1 MSDNEDIDELE
12 RDLALLNSNEKIKKE
27 ITINYTK
34 PIIKWVGGKTQ
45 ILEKVLSHF
54 PRNIKNYHELFLG
67 GGSVL
72 LGFIENV
79 KAGKI
84 NLTGKIYAYDYN
96 ETLINLYKNIQSKPD
111 KIIKEI
117 RKLINDFNNIETTIV
132 NRNAENIEEAKTSKE
147 SYYYWIRK
155 QFNSLEKKKKN
166 SPLGTAYFIFLN
178 KTGYRGVYREGPNG
192 YNVPYGNYNK
202 PEIINEEHLKNISDL
217 IQEVT
222 FIHSSFEESFKE
234 IKDKKNDFVYLDPP
248 YAPKDS
254 NSFVGYTKDGFT
266 LENHNLLFEQCKEFK
281 FLLSNAEVE
290 LVTNSFK
297 EKKYKTEIVECRR
310 AINQKNPESKT
321 NEVLIKNF

>member
-1 MSDNEDIDELE
+1 MSDDTDISELE
-12 RDLALLNSNEKIKKE
+12 KNLALLNNSEVIKKE
-27 ITINYTK
+27 ISINYTK

-45 ILEKVLSHF
+45 IIEKVMTEF
-54 PRNIKNYHELFLG
+54 PRKMKNYHELFLG

-72 LGFIENV
+72 LGLIENI
-79 KAGKI
+79 KAGNI
-84 NLTGKIYAYDYN
+84 RLTGKIYAYDYN

-111 KIIKEI
+111 RVLKELNKIIK
-117 RKLINDFNNIETTIV
+117 DFNSIETNVI
-132 NRNAENIEEAKTSKE
+132 NRNAENIEDAKTSKE

-155 QFNSLEKKKKN
+155 QFNSLENKKKN
-166 SPLGTAYFIFLN
+166 SPLGTSYFIFLN

-202 PEIINEEHLKNISDL
+202 PEIINEEHLRKVSEL

-222 FIHSSFEESFKE
+222 FKHSSFEESFKE
-234 IKDKKNDFVYLDPP
+234 IKDNKNDFVYLDPP
-248 YAPKDS
+248 YAPKDN
-254 NSFVGYTKDGFT
+254 NSFVGYTKDGFSI
-266 LENHNLLFEQCKEFK
+266 ENHNLLFSMCKEYK
-281 FLLSNAEVE
+281 FLLSNADVE

-297 EKKYKTEIVECRR
+297 DSKYKIQIVECRR